1 MQAWW
6 RLLMPQIEKLL
17 RMTVERK
24 GSDLHFK
31 TDTGKAYIRIHG
43 DLFEVEEEPHYTDS
57 QFRTKLFELLKPEQV
72 VRFIE
77 TQELDFALEIPGLS
91 RFRGNAYM
99 QRGHVQAAFRVIPYE
114 IETMEQLNLPA
125 ACYDFV
131 LRPRGLV
138 LVTGPAGSG
147 KSTSLAAMIDR
158 INRSQAV
165 HIITIEDPVEFVHD
179 DHKALVNQR
188 ELDVDTNSFAN
199 ALKYVLR
206 QDPDV
211 ILVGEMRDLETIH
224 LAITAAETG
233 HLVFG
238 TLHTV
243 DAVQTVDRIVD
254 VFPIHQQQQ
263 IRMQLSVNLI
273 GVISQTLI
281 RKIDGEG
288 RVAAFEV
295 LVANNAVRNL
305 VRENKTYQISSL
317 IQTGAKAK
325 MHTLDQY
332 LAALVS
338 KGLIAVEEAKAK
350 AKDSGEFGRLLALG
364 RSSGMGGVEVGPKG
378 DSQTVQPTPPSSST
392 PVPQSGQAATPEP
405 DQPTAQ
411 PPTPGASPPQQPKPP
426 ERYKPSW
433 RK

>member
-1 MQAWW
+1 MRAWW
-6 RLLMPQIEKLL
+6 RATVARIERLLQ
-17 RMTVERK
+17 MTVEQH

-31 TDTGKAYIRIHG
+31 TDTGKAYIRVHG
-43 DLFEVEEEPHYTDS
+43 DLFEVEDEAHFSDAE
-57 QFRTKLFELLKPEQV
+57 FRTMLFDLLKPEQV

-114 IETMEQLNLPA
+114 IESMEQLNLPA
-125 ACYDFV
+125 AMYDFIH
-131 LRPRGLV
+131 RPRGLV

-158 INRSQAV
+158 INRTQSV
-165 HIITIEDPVEFVHD
+165 HIVTVEDPVEFVHD
-179 DHKALVNQR
+179 DHVALINQR
-188 ELDVDTNSFAN
+188 ELDVDTLSFAN

-263 IRMQLSVNLI
+263 IRMQLSVNLV
-273 GVISQTLI
+273 GVLSQTLI
-281 RKIDGEG
+281 RNIDGNG

-295 LVANNAVRNL
+295 LVANSAVRNL

-332 LAALVS
+332 LASLVS
-338 KGLIAVEEAKAK
+338 RGLVSMEEARNK
-350 AKDSGEFGRLLALG
+350 AKDPHEFGRLL
-364 RSSGMGGVEVGPKG
+364 
-378 DSQTVQPTPPSSST
+378 
-392 PVPQSGQAATPEP
+392 
-405 DQPTAQ
+405 
-411 PPTPGASPPQQPKPP
+411 
-426 ERYKPSW
+426 
-433 RK
+433 